1 MAERLAGK
9 IALIIGAGS
18 VGNTA
23 AKDGDTAGWGNGK
36 TAAALFA
43 REGASI
49 FAADLRAEAVADTA
63 NIIEREGGSCVTTAA
78 DATNEVDV
86 ERIVAE
92 CIEAYGRIDILM
104 NNVGGSIPGGPVE
117 MSTSAWDGNLDLN
130 LKTAFLGCKYVLP
143 HMSSQGSGSILNV
156 SSVAGTSY
164 LGRNMVSY
172 ATAKAGIIQFSKSI
186 ARQYAAEGIRANTI
200 VPGLMN
206 TPLVMDRIADQ
217 YGAGDIAET
226 IAKRD
231 SMCPT
236 GKMGTAWD
244 VAWAAVYLASDE
256 SAYVTGTEIV
266 VDGGLT
272 A

>member
-1 MAERLAGK
+1 MVERLKGK
-9 IALIIGAGS
+9 TALIIGAGS
-18 VGNTA
+18 VGSNE
-23 AKDGDTAGWGNGK
+23 AKEGDLAGWGNGK
-36 TAAALFA
+36 TTAALFA
-43 REGASI
+43 REGANI
-49 FAADLRAEAVADTA
+49 FAVDLRAEAVADTA
-63 NIIEREGGSCVTTAA
+63 RIIDQEGGSCITSTA
-78 DATNEVDV
+78 DATSEADV
-86 ERIVAE
+86 ERIVSE
-92 CIEAYGRIDILM
+92 CVEAYGSIDILM

-117 MSTSAWDGNLDLN
+117 MSTSDWDGNLDLN

-143 HMSSQGSGSILNV
+143 HMSARSRGSILNV
-156 SSVAGTSY
+156 SSVAGTTY

-172 ATAKAGIIQFSKSI
+172 ATAKAGLIQFSKSI
-186 ARQYAAEGIRANTI
+186 ARQYAAEGIRVNTI

-231 SMCPT
+231 AMCPT

-244 VAWAAVYLASDE
+244 VGWAAVYLASDE
-256 SAYVTGTEIV
+256 ARYVTGTEIV